1 MLPHRH
7 RPPRRGP
14 PPLRSFHAPWVIP
27 SAAGSRR
34 PGAAKHNV
42 AAAGLCTTRGGW
54 HVRCGARACRHR
66 GRPRFSREGEMKARL
81 TLLAIGMAM
90 ALISCATRGI
100 PDEQSQ
106 HLRLAQYTEN
116 GVVTVSP
123 DQVFEN

>member
-1 MLPHRH
+1 
-7 RPPRRGP
+7 
-14 PPLRSFHAPWVIP
+14 
-27 SAAGSRR
+27 
-34 PGAAKHNV
+34 
-42 AAAGLCTTRGGW
+42 
-54 HVRCGARACRHR
+54 
-66 GRPRFSREGEMKARL
+66 MKARL

-90 ALISCATRGI
+90 ALISCATRGV